1 MIDERFAE
9 IAGVAT
15 GNGYSHAV
23 TTSGRLAFVSGQVAM
38 DTEGKVVGLDDLAAQ
53 TRQAMSNL
61 GNVLQALGSDWTG
74 VVKFTWFV
82 TDVSDL
88 QVLRDARDEF
98 LRPALGDRP
107 NPASSLIQVAGLF
120 RPEYLVEVEAVVAL

>member
-1 MIDERFAE
+1 
-9 IAGVAT
+9 
-15 GNGYSHAV
+15 
-23 TTSGRLAFVSGQVAM
+23 M